1 MPCLPRCDS
10 YNYILSDTI
19 EFPYCKRN
27 IGTETHDQ
35 EENIQFIQEQCDKN
49 KTMID
54 VGMYIIMICFQSFHI
69 TFLNLFNEQ
78 FLFVFY

>member
-10 YNYILSDTI
+10 YNYILSDTL